1 MSNAILPTLPGLT
14 FPVNR
19 TAVWSTKVQT
29 SISGKETRLGLW
41 SYPIWEYD
49 IGYELLRSDNVNL
62 ELQTLANFYNSR
74 QGSYDDWLFNDPDDN
89 RTALAPFGIGDG
101 ATTAFQLSRPLIAGG
116 ATEPVRAVN
125 TITQVRKA
133 GAATA
138 AYALNAYTG
147 VITFTT
153 APAAGAALDWSGS
166 FWWRCRFMDDTF
178 DLTKFLQTFWD
189 AKSLKFRTC
198 K

>member
-19 TAVWSTKVQT
+19 TPMWSTKVQT

-41 SYPIWEYD
+41 SYPIWQYD
-49 IGYELLRSDNVNL
+49 VGYDLLRSDSVNL
-62 ELQTLANFYNSR
+62 ELQTLANFYNAR
-74 QGSYDDWLFNDPDDN
+74 QGSFDDWLFNDPDDN
-89 RTALAPFGIGDG
+89 TAALAPFGIGDG
-101 ATTAFQLSRPLIAGG
+101 TTTVFQLARPLVTAGV
-116 ATEPVRAVN
+116 TEPVRAVN

-133 GAATA
+133 GVATG
-138 AYALNAYTG
+138 AYTLNSNTG

-153 APAAGAALDWSGS
+153 APAAGNVLDWSGT
-166 FWWRCRFMDDTF
+166 FYWRCRFMDDTF
-178 DLTKFLQTFWD
+178 NLSKFMNTFWE
-189 AKSLKFRTC
+189 AKSLKFQTC